1 MYCICVLLWLIYQII
16 LQQVTT
22 YMMLLS
28 DNSYTQNI
36 ATSVTNPL

>member
-1 MYCICVLLWLIYQII
+1 MYCICALCWLFYQTI

-22 YMMLLS
+22 YVMLSS

-36 ATSVTNPL
+36 ATSVMNQL